1 MTSDPK
7 DAGDDHDLAA
17 AISVA
22 RDAAAAGAEYLR
34 TAWATGSGVKS
45 SQGRD
50 VKLRADSEAES
61 LILRIIK
68 ERSTLPILSEEGGW
82 IGGAQ
87 SGQDLRWIIDPLD
100 GSMNYLR
107 RVPLSCVSVALWR
120 GDEPLVGVIDDF
132 NHDQVFTAI
141 VGSGAWLDGVPIR
154 VTGTRDVRDAVIA
167 IGFPIAT
174 DFEPAALAEVVEF
187 VRAYKKVRMFGT
199 AALSLAFVAAG
210 RADAYYERDIKIW
223 DVAAG
228 LALVRAAGG
237 DLHVRPGRE
246 PNAITVYAGNGRL
259 PVPPAINAAPSIV
272 SAGRATQTPQQ
283 GCTVSS
289 KK

>member
-1 MTSDPK
+1 MTPDPHV
-7 DAGDDHDLAA
+7 AGLDLAA
-17 AISVA
+17 ALSVA

-34 TAWATGSGVKS
+34 TAWTTGSGIKS
-45 SQGRD
+45 SEGRD

-61 LILRIIK
+61 LILRIIR
-68 ERSTLPILSEEGGW
+68 ERSTLPILSEEKGR
-82 IGGAQ
+82 IGGTT

-120 GDEPLVGVIDDF
+120 GDEPLIGVIHDF

-141 VGSGAWLDGVPIR
+141 VGSGAWLDGTPIH
-154 VTGTRDVRDAVIA
+154 VTGTREVHDAVIA

-174 DFEPAALAEVVEF
+174 DFEPAALAAVVEM

-210 RADAYYERDIKIW
+210 RVDAYYERDIKIW

-237 DLHVRPGRE
+237 DLHVRPGRVTD
-246 PNAITVYAGNGRL
+246 AVTVYAGNGRL
-259 PVPPAINAAPSIV
+259 PVPAV
-272 SAGRATQTPQQ
+272 GL
-283 GCTVSS
+283 
-289 KK
+289 